1 MITVPKKDVLIV
13 LYFFGQFS
21 LNLRSRLHNFFNKT
35 LPKYNIKFISQS
47 KNRLSNRF
55 WFQDSITKELRS
67 HLVYRL
73 LCSNCNITHYVE
85 TERHLHIRSWEYLSL
100 YALTGKRE
108 TTKNWQSKITACFL
122 ITWVCLKNFQFWR
135 ISQIKL
141 LIKESLLVS
150 RDRPLLNK
158 QVKSIPL
165 QLYYSLLQ
173 FIIP

>member
-73 LCSNCNITHYVE
+73 LCWDYVE
-85 TERHLHIRSWEYLSL
+85 TERHLNIRSWEYLSL
-100 YALTGKRE
+100 SALTGKRE

-122 ITWVCLKNFQFWR
+122 IPWVRLNNFQFWR